1 MCFKKPDT
9 AKIDWVAARGGTN
22 YYGNDLKKL
31 VEDLLVKSKDWTKDG
46 CEVILKTITALVVL
60 KELEAVDEKKEP
72 EAVDEKK
79 DDILRKMKSE
89 FTKVH

>member
-9 AKIDWVAARGGTN
+9 ANIDWVAARGGTN
-22 YYGNDLKKL
+22 YYSKELKKL

-46 CEVILKTITALVVL
+46 CEVILK
-60 KELEAVDEKKEP
+60 ELEAVDEKKEP

-79 DDILRKMKSE
+79 EPEAVDENAILKKMASK
-89 FTKVH
+89 FTEH